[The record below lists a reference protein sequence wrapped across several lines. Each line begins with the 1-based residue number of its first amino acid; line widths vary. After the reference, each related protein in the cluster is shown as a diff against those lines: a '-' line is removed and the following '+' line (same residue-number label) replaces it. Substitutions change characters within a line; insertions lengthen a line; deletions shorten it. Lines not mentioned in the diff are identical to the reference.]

1 MSCLPFSFQNNILL
15 IIWEF
20 HICTPVIVI
29 AQSTRSTVHFCDS
42 FTPAKKA
49 KDKGKKYIESSLY
62 CSYTHCKRSFLW
74 PLQSAPAQ
82 IMDFHM
88 LSGDSKDHKHPHGLQ
103 WEHGPHTST
112 QSLTTA
118 GPQTPT
124 WPPLAAWSTDIN
136 IASSCNTDHRCLI
149 WPPMIA
155 QSMEINMAS
164 GGSMDYRH

>member
-29 AQSTRSTVHFCDS
+29 AQSTRSTMHFCDS
-42 FTPAKKA
+42 FTPAKKT

-103 WEHGPHTST
+103 WQHSPQTSTWHQMTVQTIGINMALGSRTNIHMTFSGNMGYIHQHSPWLQLDHRRQHGPH
-112 QSLTTA
+112 
-118 GPQTPT
+118 
-124 WPPLAAWSTDIN
+124 
-136 IASSCNTDHRCLI
+136 
-149 WPPMIA
+149 
-155 QSMEINMAS
+155 
-164 GGSMDYRH
+164 